1 MIKEELSVKILYQ
14 DTDIV
19 VINKP
24 GGLLAVPGRGPDK
37 QDCVSTRLQQLFEQM
52 IVQPAI
58 HRLDMYTSG
67 IMVYAITAQ
76 AHRTLSMQFEKRQVK
91 KRYVA
96 LLEGSINND
105 RGEIHLPFRLD
116 PENRPLQIYDPK
128 KGKMGITLWEKIGH
142 EEGTT
147 RIAFTPLTGRT
158 HQLRVHSA
166 HPLGLGTSI
175 VGDSLYGSGKDGD
188 KMFLHATDLRFSHPT
203 TNQPVEFHNP
213 APF

>member
-1 MIKEELSVKILYQ
+1 MRKEELSVKILYQ

-37 QDCVSTRLQQLFEQM
+37 QDCVSTRLQQLFDQM
-52 IVQPAI
+52 IPQPAV

-67 IMVYAITAQ
+67 VMVYAMTAQ
-76 AHRTLSMQFEKRQVK
+76 VHRILSMQFEKRQVK
-91 KRYVA
+91 KCYVA
-96 LLEGSINND
+96 LLDGLIQKD
-105 RGEIHLPFRLD
+105 KGEIRLPFRLD
-116 PENRPLQIYDPK
+116 LENRPLQIYDPE
-128 KGKMGITLWEKIGH
+128 KGKMGVTLWQNLSIEKNR
-142 EEGTT
+142 T

-166 HPLGLGTSI
+166 HPLGLGLPI
-175 VGDSLYGSGKDGD
+175 AGDSLYGSGSDGD
-188 KMFLHATDLRFSHPT
+188 TMFLHATYLRFSHPT
-203 TNQPVEFHNP
+203 TNTPVEFHSP

>member
-1 MIKEELSVKILYQ
+1 VKKDTLSVKILYQ

-37 QDCVSTRLQQLFEQM
+37 LDCVATRLQQLFEQM

-67 IMVYAITAQ
+67 VMVYAITAL

-116 PENRPLQIYDPK
+116 PENRPLQVYDPQ
-128 KGKMGITLWEKIGH
+128 KGKMGVTLWEKIGH

-166 HPLGLGTSI
+166 HPLGLGTPI